1 MVSKF
6 RSIQSGLNLSTY
18 LSIIIHQSFYPVSLS
33 LFHALSL
40 SLSIFLSLVH
50 VQHFHVLFLWRT
62 FKSSYAT
69 ALCSYIFM
77 SQCAVWEWSSVLEIK
92 NQNVFF
98 SKNLSSITMVLKI
111 IDSKIYF
118 RTITAREI
126 VVRSTTS
133 WGRGEVSS
141 VNSAQL
147 GVSNRC

>member
-1 MVSKF
+1 MAKNIINMKWCPS
-6 RSIQSGLNLSTY
+6 SDQSRVVLIYQPTY
-18 LSIIIHQSFYPVSLS
+18 LSLSINLSIPSLYF
-33 LFHALSL
+33 LLR

-77 SQCAVWEWSSVLEIK
+77 SQCAVCEWSSVLEIK

-98 SKNLSSITMVLKI
+98 LKNLSSITMVFKI

-133 WGRGEVSS
+133 
-141 VNSAQL
+141 
-147 GVSNRC
+147 